1 MRRVKSQMM
10 TSRTFLMLTVLV
22 LAACARSSVQV
33 IGTSNY
39 PPLPRN
45 ADVLVYTDDTQIKEP
60 YEVIGIVSYTNPG
73 KYQVLTLGKA
83 IGPLK
88 KKAREIGGN
97 GIIIG
102 QSERLKSGFISTGI
116 SVDARVI
123 RIARTDLKP

>member
-1 MRRVKSQMM
+1 VKSEIK
-10 TSRTFLMLTVLV
+10 TRRTFLIVVVLM

-33 IGTSNY
+33 IGTSDY

-45 ADVLVYTDDTQIKEP
+45 AEVLVYTDDSQIKEH

-97 GIIIG
+97 GIILG
-102 QSERLKSGFISTGI
+102 QSQRIKSGFISTGI

-123 RIARTDLKP
+123 RIARTDLTP

>member
-1 MRRVKSQMM
+1 MPAGKSAIM
-10 TSRTFLMLTVLV
+10 TCRAFLILV
-22 LAACARSSVQV
+22 ALILAACARSSVEV

-39 PPLPRN
+39 PPLPRD
-45 ADVLVYTDDTQIKEP
+45 AEVLVYTDDTQIKAP

-83 IGPLK
+83 IAPLK

-102 QSERLKSGFISTGI
+102 QSERIKSGFISTGI

-123 RIARTDLKP
+123 RIAGTNLKP